1 MSLQDVWEISKISP
15 NKTAPKSQVL
25 CFAWFLL
32 MVQISGKLD
41 MWLKVM
47 YLKKDSSL
55 TIFL

>member
-1 MSLQDVWEISKISP
+1 MSLQDVWEIGKISP

-41 MWLKVM
+41 
-47 YLKKDSSL
+47 
-55 TIFL
+55 ICG